1 MDHPETK
8 SGQQGQALTEYALIA
23 TVLVAA
29 VWVAA
34 GPLGLLAGLR
44 RYFSSIHFVLSLPLP

>member
-1 MDHPETK
+1 MDPRTT
-8 SGQQGQALTEYALIA
+8 SGEQGQALTEYALIA

-44 RYFSSIHFVLSLPLP
+44 RYFASIYFVLSLPLP

>member
-1 MDHPETK
+1 MDRTTLRNE
-8 SGQQGQALTEYALIA
+8 QGQALTEYALIA
-23 TVLVAA
+23 GVLVAS

-34 GPLGLLAGLR
+34 GPLGLLASAK